1 MPLTLSHCLPADAPE
16 LGRVLLAIWS
26 SSPRGQV
33 AWGNV
38 PDSER
43 IKRYEKNIYEG
54 MTVQKQCKLP
64 QEKHYLKVTDDATGE
79 IAAYAVW
86 IYLPEGYCAEDEYA
100 GLSKLTSP
108 HVRTRAWLGF
118 SSTWA
123 MLTAGL

>member
-16 LGRVLLAIWS
+16 LGHLLLAIWS
-26 SSPRGQV
+26 SSPRGKV

-43 IKRYEKNIYEG
+43 IKRYEKNIYDG
-54 MTVQKQCKLP
+54 MTVQKQLKLP
-64 QEKHYLKVTDDATGE
+64 QEKHFLKVTDDATGE

-100 GLSKLTSP
+100 GSSWVDLSSSSEFGKTVVLLL
-108 HVRTRAWLGF
+108 LGQY
-118 SSTWA
+118 
-123 MLTAGL
+123 